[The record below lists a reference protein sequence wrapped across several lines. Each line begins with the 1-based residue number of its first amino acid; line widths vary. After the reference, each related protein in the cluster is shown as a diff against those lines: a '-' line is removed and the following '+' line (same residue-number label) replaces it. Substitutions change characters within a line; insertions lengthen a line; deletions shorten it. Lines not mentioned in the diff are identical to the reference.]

1 MVGALVSAT
10 HQSEEIMLEGDEP
23 DFVEGQF
30 RSTRDADTVFGPIET
45 WLWGGMDTQLEHHL
59 FPTMPRYNYHK
70 VRPILQAW
78 AKENGAG
85 YRISPSTK
93 IIADNFAT
101 LKRVAAA

>member
-1 MVGALVSAT
+1 
-10 HQSEEIMLEGDEP
+10 MLEGDEP
-23 DFVEGQF
+23 DFVEGSF
-30 RSTRDADTVFGPIET
+30 AARVTPTLCSVRSKRGRGAAWTRLDTTRSPDARALPQGASNP
-45 WLWGGMDTQLEHHL
+45 
-59 FPTMPRYNYHK
+59 
-70 VRPILQAW
+70 QAR